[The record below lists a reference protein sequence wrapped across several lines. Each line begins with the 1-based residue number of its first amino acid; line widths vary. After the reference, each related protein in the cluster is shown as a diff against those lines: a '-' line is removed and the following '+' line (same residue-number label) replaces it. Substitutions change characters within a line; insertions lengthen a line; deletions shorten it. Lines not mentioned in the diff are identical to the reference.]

1 MPRTVTTTATLYKF
15 DELSKSAKD
24 FAVEKLWDLNVGHE
38 WWDSTYKMASA
49 IGLEIE
55 EFDVDRYQ
63 INGNLTESLPDCCK
77 LIRSNY
83 GKDCDTFKTA
93 KAWLADYIK
102 AFKEWLAAKNE
113 DDMES
118 WELEW
123 SRKDWYDEFHSSAE
137 AKEIAKDFLR
147 ALLEDFLS
155 ILRNEYEYQ
164 ASRERVIESIHAMEY
179 EFTEDGEL
187 A

>member
-1 MPRTVTTTATLYKF
+1 MPHTVTTTTTLYKF
-15 DELSKSAKD
+15 DELSESVQDA
-24 FAVEKLWDLNVGHE
+24 AVEKLWDLNVDHE
-38 WWDSTYKMASA
+38 WWDSTYEMASA
-49 IGLEIE
+49 IGLEID
-55 EFDVDRYQ
+55 EFDVDRHQ
-63 INGNLTESLPDCCK
+63 INGKLSESLPDCCK
-77 LIRSNY
+77 LIRRDH

-93 KAWLADYIK
+93 KAWLANYIE
-102 AFKEWLAAKNE
+102 AFKKWLAAKDE

-123 SRKDWYDEFHSSAE
+123 SRKDWHDEFHSSDEAE
-137 AKEIAKDFLR
+137 EITENFQR